1 MRILPNRTH
10 AGPGRTVYRDWAVI
24 LSVSPRLKGSEILVL
39 FPQRPSTAAAA
50 GGGMRPSGSALSS
63 FSAGGGSS
71 LFATADAAS
80 SASEDEDAEND
91 HGGGL
96 GGLGGGGSPPSGGGG
111 GRRGMFSPFPQHRPF
126 VTVEK
131 TCWDDHL
138 EPLSLYIICKCQRY
152 ST

>member
-1 MRILPNRTH
+1 
-10 AGPGRTVYRDWAVI
+10 
-24 LSVSPRLKGSEILVL
+24 
-39 FPQRPSTAAAA
+39 
-50 GGGMRPSGSALSS
+50 MRPSGSALSS

-80 SASEDEDAEND
+80 SASEDEENVND
-91 HGGGL
+91 HD
-96 GGLGGGGSPPSGGGG
+96 GGGSPPSGGGG

-138 EPLSLYIICKCQRY
+138 ESPSLHIICKC
-152 ST
+152 